1 MEVANE
7 IEDYKFYYDVESNL
21 VDIDTRNDLV
31 ITTTHST
38 TAFTSVRAL
47 GIKANNYLFAA
58 HIEIFSAQTT
68 TRFWEVFGE
77 EPKFKMFTVYDKHGT
92 IPESAIT
99 LSRPKD
105 YR

>member
-38 TAFTSVRAL
+38 TAFTSVRAF
-47 GIKANNYLFAA
+47 GIKINN
-58 HIEIFSAQTT
+58 
-68 TRFWEVFGE
+68 
-77 EPKFKMFTVYDKHGT
+77 
-92 IPESAIT
+92 
-99 LSRPKD
+99 
-105 YR
+105 

>member
-1 MEVANE
+1 MANE

-47 GIKANNYLFAA
+47 GIKSNNYPFAA
-58 HIEIFSAQTT
+58 HVDMLSAQTT

-77 EPKFKMFTVYDKHGT
+77 EPKFKMFTWKDKGGT

>member
-1 MEVANE
+1 MANE

-47 GIKANNYLFAA
+47 GIKSNNYPFAA
-58 HIEIFSAQTT
+58 HIDMFSEQTS

-77 EPKFKMFTVYDKHGT
+77 EPKFKMFTRYDKGGT

-99 LSRPKD
+99 LSRPKG